1 MAEHFGI
8 IQNLP
13 TQPSNYLV
21 IESATPFQPTEADCI
36 EVSISRRAKVTFAS
50 EIAVMAQIR

>member
-13 TQPSNYLV
+13 TQPYNYLV

-36 EVSISRRAKVTFAS
+36 EVSISRLVKVTFAS
-50 EIAVMAQIR
+50 EIAVMA